1 MSNKT
6 NLYTKAFRLSILL
19 VIIVFQSCKTETG
32 HKLNSSEEETIL
44 LKRVEEFNL
53 AFKECDIEQLETL
66 ITENYLHT
74 NGNSRSIK
82 RNTWLGYLEKRKLEI
97 NNGNLVV
104 NTYDMK
110 EVEIEIYDEM
120 AIVTGRIITSNT
132 KSGENQEN
140 EYRIT
145 NIWVKEERNWK
156 RAGFHDGKI
165 N

>member
-1 MSNKT
+1 MNKKT
-6 NLYTKAFRLSILL
+6 NLYSKSFHLTFLL
-19 VIIVFQSCKTETG
+19 VFIVFQSCNTE
-32 HKLNSSEEETIL
+32 HKLNSSEEEKIL
-44 LKRVEEFNL
+44 LKRVEEFNF

-82 RNTWLGYLEKRKLEI
+82 RNTWLEYLEKRKLEI

-110 EVEIEIYDEM
+110 EIEIELYDDM
-120 AIVTGRIITSNT
+120 AIIIGKIVTSST
-132 KSGENQEN
+132 KSAEYQEN

-145 NIWVKEERNWK
+145 NIWVKEDGNWK